1 MEKLL
6 RAQKAPPIFGD
17 GDEKICE
24 RLKMVEDDKE
34 EAEEEQGSY
43 VLIFGSILNLAFN
56 FIKYKFFNSIYYN

>member
-34 EAEEEQGSY
+34 EAEEEQGSD
-43 VLIFGSILNLAFN
+43 VFIFI
-56 FIKYKFFNSIYYN
+56 

>member
-6 RAQKAPPIFGD
+6 RAQKEPPIFRD

-24 RLKMVEDDKE
+24 RLKMVEDDKD

-43 VLIFGSILNLAFN
+43 VLIFGSILNLSFN
-56 FIKYKFFNSIYYN
+56 LIK